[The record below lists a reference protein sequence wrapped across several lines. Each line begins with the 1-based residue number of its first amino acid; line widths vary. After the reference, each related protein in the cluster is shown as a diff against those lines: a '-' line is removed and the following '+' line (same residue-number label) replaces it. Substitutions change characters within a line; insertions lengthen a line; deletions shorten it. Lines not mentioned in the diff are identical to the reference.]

1 MGTNW
6 SIAAG
11 RQLKKRSVTFAPLG
25 AAADEA
31 GALADA
37 LAADGVDSAVV
48 AATWLVA
55 AGVLTAALVVTAP
68 VVVTALVVGAALA
81 GDDDAVVVAVALTAP
96 PQAANAARAT
106 VPTLP

>member
-37 LAADGVDSAVV
+37 LAADGVDAAVV

-55 AGVLTAALVVTAP
+55 AGVLTAA
-68 VVVTALVVGAALA
+68 VVVTTLVVGAALA